1 MKYQRIQRKL
11 KNLRKHKMS
20 NRSRIE
26 KLEKRILPTVIIVNN
41 TDGAKALFSSDGV
54 VCDMSKIIIE
64 KGKY

>member
-1 MKYQRIQRKL
+1 MSLETRL
-11 KNLRKHKMS
+11 K
-20 NRSRIE
+20 
-26 KLEKRILPTVIIVNN
+26 KLENRILPKVTIVNN